1 MTTTSAP
8 EATRVADAVYLDV
21 LHFLNTEAE
30 LLDDGRFDEWLE
42 LLTDDVH
49 YRMPVTVTRE
59 RSDLPIYAS
68 DMEIMSESIHSLRLR
83 IDRLKTEFAWA
94 EDPPS
99 RTRHLVTNVV
109 VRRGASDDEVFASS
123 CFCVHWSRS
132 IAPEGDF
139 FIGRRK
145 DRLIRVGG
153 AWRLADRDLFLDSA
167 TLSANGVTILF

>member
-8 EATRVADAVYLDV
+8 ETTRVADAVYLDV

-30 LLDDGRFDEWLE
+30 LLDTGRFDEWLE
-42 LLTDDVH
+42 LLTDDVT

-68 DMEIMSESIHSLRLR
+68 DMEIMSESMHSLRFR

-99 RTRHLVTNVV
+99 RTRHMVTNVTV
-109 VRRGASDDEVFASS
+109 KRGASDDEVFASS
-123 CFCVHWSRS
+123 YFCVFWSRGM
-132 IAPEGDF
+132 APEGDF
-139 FIGRRK
+139 FIGHRK
-145 DRLIRVGG
+145 DRLVRVAG
-153 AWRLADRDLFLDSA
+153 AWRLAARDMFLDSA